1 MEAGQIIAHLS
12 KRVAAVELVGQPQ
25 RLHNAT
31 MRGLT
36 HLPLRM
42 VGA

>member
-1 MEAGQIIAHLS
+1 MEARQIILQMTQ
-12 KRVAAVELVGQPQ
+12 RIAALELAGPPR

-36 HLPLRM
+36 HLPLH
-42 VGA
+42 VVPA